1 MRAAVAL
8 QKRNQQLAM
17 ADMMSDIM
25 KAAMETEF
33 RSALA
38 SAVERF
44 GLEALAADQVDRL
57 VCHYL
62 MLREWNRR
70 VNLTRIV
77 QPAEAARLHFAESIL
92 AGRYAGNAQTILDIG
107 SGAGFPAVPL
117 AVTRPESQ
125 ITAMEPNQKKATF
138 LKDVKQALALS
149 NFKVVTA
156 RIEAFDWSGYDLL
169 TSRALDEAERMYG
182 SILGKLSP
190 GKSLLLLCGSDLLAR
205 IEEQIREVEHAERA
219 HSHLILEAHQIPD
232 SKTRL
237 IALFSSTW

>member
-1 MRAAVAL
+1 
-8 QKRNQQLAM
+8 
-17 ADMMSDIM
+17 
-25 KAAMETEF
+25 METEF

-44 GLEALAADQVDRL
+44 GLEALPADQLDQL
-57 VCHYL
+57 VRHYG

-70 VNLTRIV
+70 VNLTRV
-77 QPAEAARLHFAESIL
+77 VEPAQAARLHYAESIL
-92 AGRYAGNAQTILDIG
+92 AGRYAGNGRAILDIG

-190 GKSLLLLCGSDLLAR
+190 GKSLLLLCGNDLLAR
-205 IEEQIREVEHAERA
+205 IEEQMPQAIRAGRSQAEAEHAGSVRSQGEHPDRA
-219 HSHLILEAHQIPD
+219 HSHLTLEAHQIPD
-232 SKTRL
+232 SRTRL
-237 IALFSSTW
+237 IAVFSSTR

>member
-1 MRAAVAL
+1 
-8 QKRNQQLAM
+8 
-17 ADMMSDIM
+17 
-25 KAAMETEF
+25 MEAEF

-38 SAVERF
+38 SAVENF
-44 GLEALAADQVDRL
+44 GLEALPADQLDRL
-57 VCHYL
+57 VRHYRL
-62 MLREWNRR
+62 LREWNRR

-77 QPAEAARLHFAESIL
+77 EPAEAARLHYAESIL
-92 AGRYAGNAQTILDIG
+92 AGRYAGNASSILDIG

-138 LKDVKQALALS
+138 LKEVKDALALP
-149 NFKVVTA
+149 NLKVVTA

-169 TSRALDEAERMYG
+169 TSRALDEAERMYE
-182 SILGKLSP
+182 SILGKLRP

-205 IEEQIREVEHAERA
+205 IEEQIPEVEHAGSVRSQVTLQTHA
-219 HSHLILEAHQIPD
+219 IPD

-237 IALFSSTW
+237 VALFSGTR

>member
-1 MRAAVAL
+1 
-8 QKRNQQLAM
+8 
-17 ADMMSDIM
+17 
-25 KAAMETEF
+25 METEF

-44 GLEALAADQVDRL
+44 GLEALAADQLDQVVR
-57 VCHYL
+57 HYG

-77 QPAEAARLHFAESIL
+77 EPAEAARLHYAESIL
-92 AGRYAGNAQTILDIG
+92 AGRYAGNACAILDIG

-182 SILGKLSP
+182 SILGKLGP

-205 IEEQIREVEHAERA
+205 IEDQIREVEHAGSARPQVIVET
-219 HSHLILEAHQIPD
+219 HHIPD
-232 SKTRL
+232 SRTRL
-237 IALFSSTW
+237 IAVFSSTR